1 MTSPRQLLESHGLFP
16 KKALGQNFL
25 FDPNSLQKI
34 VGIAEVRPED
44 TVLEIGTG
52 TGSLTRLLADHAQ
65 QVHTVEVDDRL
76 VPILRDQLAGYGNIQ
91 QHWQDI
97 LTLDLGKVL
106 GKQPFK
112 VVANLPYYIT
122 SAILRKL
129 LEGQPKP
136 TSLTVMMQKQV
147 AERLAAKPNDMSI
160 LAVSV
165 QFYGDPKTRMT
176 LKPSVFYP
184 RPDVDSSVVQMTV
197 DPTPRYD
204 VPSEGLFFEVVR
216 AGFGQKRKQLKNSL
230 ASGLHLSDEVT
241 AALLHQAGIE
251 GQRRAE
257 TLTLEEWA
265 SLSRIYGNMSHAT

>member
-1 MTSPRQLLESHGLFP
+1 MTSPRQLLDSYGLSP

-34 VGIAEVRPED
+34 AAIAEVGPED

-52 TGSLTRLLADHAQ
+52 TGTLTRVLADHAKM
-65 QVHTVEVDDRL
+65 VHTVEVDDRL
-76 VPILRDQLAGYGNIQ
+76 VPILREQLAPYPNIKL
-91 QHWQDI
+91 HWQDI
-97 LTLDLGKVL
+97 LELDLGKL
-106 GKQPFK
+106 FGDQPFK

-136 TSLTVMMQKQV
+136 TTLTVMMQKQV
-147 AERLAAKPNDMSI
+147 AERLVAKPNDMSI

-176 LKPSVFYP
+176 LKPTVFYP
-184 RPDVDSSVVQMTV
+184 RPDVDSAVVHMVVNPQL
-197 DPTPRYD
+197 RYE
-204 VPSEGLFFEVVR
+204 VPSEVLFFEVVR

-230 ASGLHLSDEVT
+230 ASGLHLTDEV
-241 AALLHQAGIE
+241 ASDVLQQAGID

-265 SLSRIYGNMSHAT
+265 ALSRAYSSLSHAS